1 MTTRPPRPT
10 PFALVFGEMARD
22 RFPAIGDALHRGEAS
37 SENRDAFV
45 LVEPVA
51 RLLQELAPGDASPDE
66 VEAHLR
72 LLHHAYRYWRAGRWV
87 YRVGEAALAR
97 AAAGHRVSSHL
108 PRQALYLQVP
118 TGKVWRPVMDD
129 APAEPL
135 DGMFVTE
142 TDTPGEV
149 AVLAVFGMHR
159 GRAGFSAVGLEGRAD
174 DGDAG
179 ADELEVAAARD
190 DGSAAF
196 APMLGGTKVAGLY
209 SLVTAGE
216 LLLLTCRLLAMLPA
230 GAPDARVEEPDA
242 EEHIISV

>member
-1 MTTRPPRPT
+1 MTARPT
-10 PFALVFGEMARD
+10 PFGLVFAEMARD
-22 RFPAIGDALHRGEAS
+22 RFPAIGDALRRGDAS
-37 SENRDAFV
+37 SESRDAFV

-51 RLLQELAPGDASPDE
+51 RLLQELAPADASPDE

-72 LLHHAYRYWRAGRWV
+72 LLHHAYRYWNAGRWV

-97 AAAGHRVSSHL
+97 AAAGHHVSSHL

-118 TGKVWRPVMDD
+118 TGKVWRPVADD
-129 APAEPL
+129 AAAEPL

-142 TDTPGEV
+142 TGTPAEI

-159 GRAGFSAVGLEGRAD
+159 GRPGFSAVGLEGRAD
-174 DGDAG
+174 AGEAG

-230 GAPDARVEEPDA
+230 GAPDARVDEPDA
-242 EEHIISV
+242 DEHVIAV